1 MLAAFVLGAAC
12 VNSVSAS
19 AASGD
24 KITIDGT
31 YLKKAVVS
39 DNPIELTAVVRDSA
53 KRIKFYEKL
62 VWTVVEGEDV
72 AQIADGKVT
81 FKKAGNFTVRA
92 AEEAD
97 AYVYST
103 FSGTAYEATF
113 SNVTLNNSFENITVN
128 TQPMKLSGNIEVRGI
143 TPADDCHYELS
154 YEVVSGPAEI
164 YLKEFLR
171 ITGKGEVVLKAASKF
186 DSDVFTTVTFK
197 KTENLMKEAIS
208 EKDNDNSINGTM
220 RAVYKKHLTSA
231 LITPQF
237 MILKNYAKYYS
248 GSRLAYAAE
257 AIKNAEYVG
266 VTALSEVTT
275 LINYKAELG
284 VS

>member
-1 MLAAFVLGAAC
+1 MLIRRKNMNKKIVALLAALLLGAAC
-12 VNSVSAS
+12 VNPVSALAS
-19 AASGD
+19 SGD

-39 DNPIELTAVVRDSA
+39 DNPIELTAEVRDSA
-53 KRIKFYEKL
+53 KRIKFDEKL
-62 VWTVVEGEDV
+62 VWTVVEGTDV
-72 AQIADGKVT
+72 ARITDGKIT

-92 AEEAD
+92 AEETD

-113 SNVTLNNSFENITVN
+113 SNVTLNNSFENVTVN

-143 TPADDCHYELS
+143 TPADDCHYELT

-186 DSDVFTTVTFK
+186 DSGVSATVTFTVTDPDEGK
-197 KTENLMKEAIS
+197 IVG
-208 EKDNDNSINGTM
+208 DNESFEQEHVTTNSGGGCGGS
-220 RAVYKKHLTSA
+220 V
-231 LITPQF
+231 
-237 MILKNYAKYYS
+237 S
-248 GSRLAYAAE
+248 GSIGLTVV
-257 AIKNAEYVG
+257 AI
-266 VTALSEVTT
+266 LSCFA
-275 LINYKAELG
+275 IFKRK
-284 VS
+284 